1 MTGPDRSR
9 SLRRVVELQRNFL
22 RNPLPAGPG
31 VCRTCRGPV
40 GDNDTY
46 CRPCLTHRRAL
57 GGSVADLVVPISYA
71 IRGEQHAHNLRMY
84 KAQHPDSGRAQV
96 DLLALTYCFLA
107 GHARCL
113 FGADTRPSAV
123 ALIPSTRGRP
133 GAHPLCRIAA
143 GLLSLPSAELIPNKA
158 ISADCRDARR
168 DRFTL
173 KPTPN
178 ARHKGA
184 VLVLD
189 DTWTTG
195 SRVQSA
201 SYTLKQAGY
210 APVTALVLGRWL
222 NPGWHETPRLL
233 KRLGSP
239 PFRLDDCA
247 AHADDTPVL
256 FDP

>member
-1 MTGPDRSR
+1 M
-9 SLRRVVELQRNFL
+9 
-22 RNPLPAGPG
+22 
-31 VCRTCRGPV
+31 CRTCRGPV
-40 GDNDTY
+40 GDDYTY
-46 CRPCLTHRRAL
+46 CRPCFTHRRTL
-57 GGSVADLVVPISYA
+57 GRCVADLVVPISYA
-71 IRGEQHAHNLRMY
+71 VRDQQHAHNLRMY

-96 DLLALTYCFLA
+96 DLLALMHCFLA

-113 FGADTRPSAV
+113 FGAGTRPAAV
-123 ALIPSTRGRP
+123 AIIPSTKGRP
-133 GAHPLCRIAA
+133 GTHPLSRISA

-158 ISADCRDARR
+158 ISGDCRDARR
-168 DRFTL
+168 DWFTL
-173 KPTPN
+173 KPT
-178 ARHKGA
+178 ALTRRKGA
-184 VLVLD
+184 VLILD

-233 KRLGSP
+233 SRLDSA

-247 AHADDTPVL
+247 AHPDDTPAL
-256 FDP
+256 LDP